1 MQTMR
6 QVLDQSFNPQKLEVN
21 PKHMYTQVT
30 LSGFTRFYTT
40 HNNNNNDN
48 DKDNDKTTIKKAVTK
63 L

>member
-1 MQTMR
+1 
-6 QVLDQSFNPQKLEVN
+6 
-21 PKHMYTQVT
+21 MYTQVT